1 MTDFKEQLAEEVD
14 DCPEKEKF
22 LDSEDFMKGYGYWP
36 SKSQCIKNYSSGS
49 HEIMLGYDFGYDI
62 MKIKTP
68 RYF

>member
-1 MTDFKEQLAEEVD
+1 LTKKLRLGYSYDFTLTDVKD
-14 DCPEKEKF
+14 
-22 LDSEDFMKGYGYWP
+22 
-36 SKSQCIKNYSSGS
+36 YSSGS